1 MPEVCSEQILTRN
14 WTGEFLLAPEF
25 CLRWLRE
32 TPHGMCRNPLPI
44 RFPAGSRA
52 RVSLQ
57 IAGPLETRV
66 RRERS
71 RLLVELIR
79 GGGAPPG
86 VRVQTLNWQPPARDP
101 LLAALLG
108 VHPLEWF
115 RDAVIHTGMRER
127 VRAARNHDV
136 PIELIEQLREA
147 WEPLTLE
154 QEAAAW
160 IALAGG
166 VELARGLFHGR
177 DDLARL
183 ASDLHAYAQRMLH
196 RDLWPAWAH
205 GRIRD
210 YLGEAE
216 TVRLPV
222 WRRIRGRLHAKAG
235 EALAQLIGEDAA
247 RYLRAARP
255 GQTLARAEFS
265 LDRGGLA
272 RYRAA
277 VEGSLRGFHFAGLL
291 PERPCVEIELPFR
304 SRHEI
309 RSATDLFSEARI
321 GIEAAGRVVA
331 ACGDARDGALQS
343 ARRTVM
349 LALGGEF
356 GHQNRRWDTAASAIF
371 THRRQFTARG
381 GPRTGRG
388 GFDRLARALGIAD
401 LKWPSSPGEVTLTV
415 ELPGHLFQ
423 AWTSIPP
430 ARDPRFA
437 EAFGRVSLQ
446 LQRFLRLWLPA
457 LWFGGPGNY
466 KRLATA
472 YPLVAY
478 QATPLI
484 EAGPNSGFT
493 YDTTLPARLTQAR
506 RAAALAL
513 PQAAAAIAAELK
525 SRRRDTLAH
534 LYAPDAVRE
543 IARQARCGGAYAAL
557 LRGEGFLMDEIIG
570 IAARLREIHWAL
582 ASASSAAGRLLNQA
596 AGETAHSLHR
606 RLANLVRGFDASPLA
621 PLILMEATCA
631 LSGSTLRDQARVLL
645 TLESECGVVV
655 WTNGKPE
662 AWSRTASAPA
672 RSE

>member
-1 MPEVCSEQILTRN
+1 MPEVRSEQILTRN

-52 RVSLQ
+52 RVSLE
-57 IAGPLETRV
+57 IAGPLGTRV
-66 RRERS
+66 LRERG
-71 RLLVELIR
+71 RLVVELVR
-79 GGGAPPG
+79 GTGPPPG
-86 VRVQTLNWQPPARDP
+86 VRVQTLNWRPPARDP

-115 RDAVIHTGMRER
+115 RDAVIRTGMRER

-154 QEAAAW
+154 QECVVW

-166 VELARGLFHGR
+166 VEPAAALFHGR

-183 ASDLHAYAQRMLH
+183 ASNLYTDAQRMLH
-196 RDLWPAWAH
+196 RDHWPAWAH
-205 GRIRD
+205 SRIRD

-216 TVRLPV
+216 TIRLPV
-222 WRRIRGRLHAKAG
+222 WRRIRGRLHAEAG
-235 EALAQLIGEDAA
+235 EALARQVSENAA
-247 RYLRAARP
+247 RCLRAARP
-255 GQTLARAEFS
+255 GQTLARAEFN
-265 LDRGGLA
+265 LDRDGRA
-272 RYRAA
+272 RHRAA
-277 VEGSLRGFHFAGLL
+277 AEGSLRGFQFLGLL

-309 RSATDLFSEARI
+309 RSATDLFGEARV
-321 GIEAAGRVVA
+321 GVEAAGRVVA
-331 ACGDARDGALQS
+331 ACDDARDNDLQS
-343 ARRTVM
+343 TRRTVM

-371 THRRQFTARG
+371 THRRRFTARG

-388 GFDRLARALGIAD
+388 SFDRLARALGITD
-401 LKWPSSPGEVTLTV
+401 LKWPSGPCDVTLTV

-423 AWTSIPP
+423 AWSGIPP

-437 EAFGRVSLQ
+437 EGFGRVSLQ
-446 LQRFLRLWLPA
+446 LQQLLRLWLPA
-457 LWFGGPGNY
+457 LWFGEPGNY
-466 KRLATA
+466 RRLATA

-493 YDTTLPARLTQAR
+493 YDTTLPARVTQAR
-506 RAAALAL
+506 RAATLEL
-513 PQAAAAIAAELK
+513 PAAAAAIAADLK
-525 SRRRDTLAH
+525 SRRRNSLAH

-543 IARQARCGGAYAAL
+543 IARQARSGGAYAAL
-557 LRGEGFLMDEIIG
+557 LRGEGLLMDELIG
-570 IAARLREIHWAL
+570 IASRLREIRWAL
-582 ASASSAAGRLLNQA
+582 ASGSSGAGRLLNQA
-596 AGETAHSLHR
+596 AGESAHALHR
-606 RLANLVRGFDASPLA
+606 RLANLVRGFDASALA

-631 LSGSTLRDQARVLL
+631 LAGSTLRNQARVLL
-645 TLESECGVVV
+645 ALESGCGVVV
-655 WTNGKPE
+655 WTNGK
-662 AWSRTASAPA
+662 
-672 RSE
+672 